1 MIFILYLNQGGKE
14 GEMPDFFKLKPLC
27 QILSAIAA
35 FVVLAVLDILY
46 HFYDWVTGKEESSL

>member
-1 MIFILYLNQGGKE
+1 
-14 GEMPDFFKLKPLC
+14 MPDFFKLKPLC